1 MPGSFPPLPQI
12 QPFQAPNLLAM
23 SNAMQEQSLNAMREQ
38 QLMGAERENMNL
50 RQLMADPSFDPT
62 APGAMNRILAV
73 APRSGAQTY
82 QALQAGLNQ
91 RRLAEGAEIDRRT
104 KLIEKYRNLL
114 PGTNAETYPVLRAQ
128 ILRDIPDYAA
138 ILPRDYSPE
147 GVAEV
152 IQKADDFLKEWDTV
166 IIEGMPF
173 RRNQRRGILRP
184 YTEEPASGTPPAAAG
199 GMVTP
204 MSGPPPT
211 AAGGMVTPL
220 SGPAPAAA
228 ADDTIPL
235 SQRRDTAAVL
245 PAIDRAEGR
254 GANRASSARGQF
266 QFIDPTFVDEF
277 KRNFPDIA
285 RGLSDRQILG
295 YRNSTLPDGR
305 PIEQFL
311 GEAHTNRNAREL
323 EKSGF
328 EPNGA
333 NLYLAHFAGLGGARS
348 LLRAD
353 ANASVESVLGK
364 AAVDANPFLKGK
376 TVGQIRQWSADS
388 VDYGPGQARRR
399 LLAMGAPDTTPAP
412 NAALTSPVLRT
423 PLAEDGA
430 APVANAMSAMP
441 VSNAFVKPTIGGGMK
456 ADAFLDDTTMASN
469 LLATPVS
476 DVRPAAPGLPRSIAE
491 ARAMRLQREEEAAR
505 ARARGT
511 EAAKSERE
519 EKEDIRNIDSA
530 LDIIDSV
537 TRRDPNTGKSV
548 LGSATGSIA
557 GAGLDLGLR
566 LFGYSLDSAKAAAA
580 LETAHARM
588 ASLLP
593 RMRGDLNKGEFESLQ
608 AQAAN
613 LGDRTRTR
621 EERAT
626 ALLALREDLY
636 RIRER
641 RSGERVGPPASTQ
654 PRSAP
659 AAPAEGGWSIRPVQ

>member
-1 MPGSFPPLPQI
+1 MQFSSAPLPQI
-12 QPFQAPNLLAM
+12 QPFQAPDLIGM
-23 SNAMQEQSLNAMREQ
+23 SNAMQTQSLNAMRERA
-38 QLMGAERENMNL
+38 LMGNEQELTNL
-50 RQLMADPSFDPT
+50 RREMADPNFDID
-62 APGAMNRILAV
+62 APNAAARLLRV

-82 QALQAGLNQ
+82 QALMAGRRERRQAEAANTEN
-91 RRLAEGAEIDRRT
+91 AI
-104 KLIEKYRNLL
+104 KLTEYYRNLL
-114 PGTNAETYPVLRAQ
+114 PSATAATWPALRDEIRQRVPGWAAQIPDNYDPDRIAQLTLNAERSL
-128 ILRDIPDYAA
+128 
-138 ILPRDYSPE
+138 
-147 GVAEV
+147 AEWERIE
-152 IQKADDFLKEWDTV
+152 IQ
-166 IIEGMPF
+166 GMPF
-173 RRNQRRGILRP
+173 LANRRLRQIIP
-184 YTEEPASGTPPAAAG
+184 FTEGPAPAAPPAAAG
-199 GMVTP
+199 GLAT
-204 MSGPPPT
+204 PT
-211 AAGGMVTPL
+211 A
-220 SGPAPAAA
+220 GPAPAAA

-235 SQRRDTAAVL
+235 SQRTDTAAVL

-254 GANRASSARGQF
+254 GANPASSARGQF
-266 QFIDPTFVDEF
+266 QFIDSTFVDEF

-353 ANASVESVLGK
+353 PNTPVERVLSE
-364 AAVDANPFLKGK
+364 DAIKSNPFLKGK
-376 TVGQIRQWSADS
+376 TVGQIRQWAADS

-399 LLAMGAPDTTPAP
+399 LLAMGAPDATPAP
-412 NAALTSPVLRT
+412 NAALTSPVLRM

-456 ADAFLDDTTMASN
+456 ADEAILASSP
-469 LLATPVS
+469 LATPVS
-476 DVRPAAPGLPRSIAE
+476 DVRPAAPGLPRNIAE
-491 ARAMRLQREEEAAR
+491 AFEFARQREEEQAR

-580 LETAHARM
+580 LETAHARI